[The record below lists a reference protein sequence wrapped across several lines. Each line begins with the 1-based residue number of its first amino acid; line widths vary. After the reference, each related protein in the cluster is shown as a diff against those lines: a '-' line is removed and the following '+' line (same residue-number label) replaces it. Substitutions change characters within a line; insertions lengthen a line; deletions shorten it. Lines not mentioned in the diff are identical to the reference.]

1 MRSRSGS
8 PSDLRTHANTITQSD
23 SADSA
28 GITQVWYG
36 QATGSRNKEAEEE
49 SEAGWQIAKIG
60 KDRQEVGRKSPPRP
74 MLPAALSSDDPMSK
88 MYSVR
93 STLRVVRAPPV
104 NSKAQ
109 AGVAW

>member
-8 PSDLRTHANTITQSD
+8 PSDLRTHTNTITQSD

-60 KDRQEVGRKSPPRP
+60 KDRQAVGRKSPPRP